1 MVKGKRLVEFSCDC
15 LRRILPFGGR
25 GSMEEALGVLTS
37 RVEEVRDKFIWDYS
51 LPSSSEQ
58 LCTDYSCRLPM
69 VCMLQT
75 IENPVAVAGGDTI
88 TFLPPQS
95 RQRVSAFV
103 TV

>member
-1 MVKGKRLVEFSCDC
+1 
-15 LRRILPFGGR
+15 
-25 GSMEEALGVLTS
+25 MEEALGVLTS

-75 IENPVAVAGGDTI
+75 IETLLPWQAAI
-88 TFLPPQS
+88 RSPSFLLS
-95 RQRVSAFV
+95 RVNASQRL
-103 TV
+103 